1 MLFLGSKHFTA
12 GLLLRY
18 NNTFSKQWHAMFMY
32 NLKNNNLN
40 EPMTDMF
47 EISNNEFHNL
57 RSNAVNF
64 HIPKPK
70 TNFLKKSIIYIYSYS
85 GALLWN
91 SLPISEKNRA

>member
-1 MLFLGSKHFTA
+1 
-12 GLLLRY
+12 
-18 NNTFSKQWHAMFMY
+18 MY
-32 NLKNNNLN
+32 NVKNNNLN

-70 TNFLKKSIIYIYSYS
+70 TNFLKKSISYS

-91 SLPISEKNRA
+91 SLPISAKEQGITINQFKIIPGNQCCS

>member
-1 MLFLGSKHFTA
+1 
-12 GLLLRY
+12 
-18 NNTFSKQWHAMFMY
+18 
-32 NLKNNNLN
+32 
-40 EPMTDMF
+40 MTDIF

-70 TNFLKKSIIYIYSYS
+70 TNFWKKSISCC

-91 SLPISEKNRA
+91 SLPISAKEQGITIN